1 MASDHHQTVE
11 LPTTTAGT
19 AEQDIPE
26 EMMAELK
33 KEIARNVEATKLVK
47 QREIEATYARDRAA
61 DSRRRMQEMMQK
73 YEEMKNKLEWTRLT
87 LAETHNRLEQHNT
100 ARSERIR
107 QSVTQLKEK
116 ADICTQKLNLRAVV
130 GGGGGDGNVP
140 AADIMPENNSNNTNT
155 SSEDA
160 GGLTDAERM
169 LLLMCQEQMAKDQEE
184 ANLAATPPP
193 PAVPAEAAVNEPVD
207 VEAAADTF
215 VSTTTNALDD
225 VIVAEPP
232 KPYKPAKDYAKTV
245 LDLQM
250 KLSSGVTRPV
260 PSAPAAPAAVEPVAT
275 KEKKSVLE
283 EEANPAATSVQSESN
298 TADASQQEV
307 TKNECAAAVGRN
319 DEGAAANANVTKES
333 AAASSCSPTTTTE
346 GGAVASAAVVEDTA
360 AEKEKST
367 AEITMDLNEQV
378 SKMHAKCA
386 SVREELGQMAM
397 SEQYMRTK
405 QAQLLAKTREREAQL
420 AIELAAEKEREAQA
434 MRKKV
439 TDMMKLLEERK
450 NKLKMTE
457 VVLEKKAVVVEKVN
471 KILDSKE
478 RRAKNVEKQHAE
490 CLAFDKKQK
499 KN

>member
-1 MASDHHQTVE
+1 MAAQHHQTVE
-11 LPTTTAGT
+11 VPTTAVGAAGSS
-19 AEQDIPE
+19 QDIPE

-61 DSRRRMQEMMQK
+61 DSQRRMQEMMQK
-73 YEEMKNKLEWTRLT
+73 YEEMKSKLEWTRLT
-87 LAETHNRLEQHNT
+87 LAETHSRLEQHNN

-116 ADICTQKLNLRAVV
+116 ADICTQKLNQRAAA
-130 GGGGGDGNVP
+130 GGGDGN
-140 AADIMPENNSNNTNT
+140 ASSIIMPENGCTDT

-169 LLLMCQEQMAKDQEE
+169 LLLMCQEQMAKDQQE
-184 ANLAATPPP
+184 ANLAAP
-193 PAVPAEAAVNEPVD
+193 PAAPLETEVNEA
-207 VEAAADTF
+207 VEDTTEIATDTF
-215 VSTTTNALDD
+215 VSTTNALDD

-250 KLSSGVTRPV
+250 KLSSSKTRPAAAS
-260 PSAPAAPAAVEPVAT
+260 PAPEAVQPVVAR
-275 KEKKSVLE
+275 KEKVALE
-283 EEANPAATSVQSESN
+283 EVAHQSTEATVQSESK
-298 TADASQQEV
+298 TDVSCPGVKKE
-307 TKNECAAAVGRN
+307 ECATN
-319 DEGAAANANVTKES
+319 NASVVSVS
-333 AAASSCSPTTTTE
+333 AARTTEKPASSDLAE
-346 GGAVASAAVVEDTA
+346 GT
-360 AEKEKST
+360 EKEEST

-420 AIELAAEKEREAQA
+420 AIELAAEKEKEAQA

-439 TDMMKLLEERK
+439 TDMMKLLEERR

-457 VVLEKKAVVVEKVN
+457 VVLEKKSVVVEKVN

-478 RRAKNVEKQHAE
+478 RRANYVEKQHAE
-490 CLAFDKKQK
+490 CLALDKKPK